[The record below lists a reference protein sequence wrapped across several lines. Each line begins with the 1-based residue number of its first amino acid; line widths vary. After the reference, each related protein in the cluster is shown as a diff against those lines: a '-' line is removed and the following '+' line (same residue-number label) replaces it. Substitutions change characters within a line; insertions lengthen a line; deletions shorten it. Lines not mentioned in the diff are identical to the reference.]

1 MEVDKA
7 VRTGEAPVREG
18 LEERTGVEPV
28 LKEAVEETGVMPVRE
43 TGEGDLHFDD

>member
-28 LKEAVEETGVMPVRE
+28 PKEAVEEIGLCLFRK
-43 TGEGDLHFDD
+43 